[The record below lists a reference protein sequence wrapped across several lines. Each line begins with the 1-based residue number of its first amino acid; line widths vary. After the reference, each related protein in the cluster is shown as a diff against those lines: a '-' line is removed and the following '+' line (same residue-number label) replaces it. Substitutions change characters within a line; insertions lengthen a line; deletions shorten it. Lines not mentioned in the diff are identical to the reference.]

1 MNSLQILLE
10 YQEAFRS
17 GLLVTVQLC
26 VLIWFFGILLGS
38 LLGVLGGIYY
48 NSFGFLIQVCN
59 FFLSSIPILVLLFWF
74 HYPFQSLL
82 SVNINPFF
90 TTIFVLGLINS
101 LSVAEIVLIAI
112 KDFPK
117 SYSEVA
123 TVSGLSRFQIIRFV
137 QIPLVVRNVIPSI
150 LSVQVYI
157 LQATLFA
164 SLISVDEVFRV
175 AQRINSQIYR
185 PVEIYSA
192 LAVLFVLICVPMNG
206 LSIMLRQKFK
216 NY

>member
-1 MNSLQILLE
+1 M
-10 YQEAFRS
+10 
-17 GLLVTVQLC
+17 
-26 VLIWFFGILLGS
+26 
-38 LLGVLGGIYY
+38 GGIYY
-48 NSFGFLIQVCN
+48 NLFGFLIQVCN

-82 SVNINPFF
+82 SVNINPFIA
-90 TTIFVLGLINS
+90 TVFVLGLINS
-101 LSVAEIVLIAI
+101 LSVAEIVLVAI

-117 SYSEVA
+117 SYCEVA
-123 TVSGLSRFQIIRFV
+123 LVSGLSRFQIIRFV

-206 LSIMLRQKFK
+206 LSIILRQKFK